1 MTYLVRKERLDQTVV
16 DRFIAKDMASAERKA
31 LEWDSKIKLSQGV
44 HFRYG
49 KAGKFLV
56 TILSQA

>member
-16 DRFIAKDMASAERKA
+16 DRFHAQDMASAERKA
-31 LEWDSKIKLSQGV
+31 KEWLPEVKLTQDR

-49 KAGKFLV
+49 QVGGFLV

>member
-16 DRFIAKDMASAERKA
+16 DRFHAKDMASAERKA
-31 LEWDSKIKLSQGV
+31 KQWLPEVKLTPGV

-49 KAGKFLV
+49 QVGEFLV